1 MNRKYRLTNSS
12 DFQRVRRT
20 GKSYAHPLAI
30 LIASANDRPIS
41 RFGFTTSKALGS
53 AVRRNR
59 VKRLLREA
67 IREHLAA
74 IKPGWD
80 IVVIARPMMIES
92 SWSEIL
98 QAITNLLQRA
108 GLFGK

>member
-30 LIASANDRPIS
+30 LIASANDHPIS

-80 IVVIARPMMIES
+80 IVVVARPMMIES